1 MSSGFFSG
9 SGSSG
14 GFFSML
20 SVGGG
25 LGGSGSGG
33 SGGSLGSFDLN
44 LINKLENNKIDF
56 SLFMLNMGGFG
67 GSFFGGSLS
76 GGFS

>member
-56 SLFMLNMGGFG
+56 SLFMLNMG
-67 GSFFGGSLS
+67 SFFGGSLS